1 MEMDQYPQLISRLIM
16 SCYLGILV
24 NLSVGIIGDNGR
36 VEEIE
41 EAVGLHLL
49 GDGSNAAFGLV
60 FLFLLDL
67 FHCEVLAFLP
77 LHCTA
82 SAFDDFWTLQHKNGK
97 FYRANELLPQMRR
110 DHLPGARTSA
120 RRFWLKLGSRSS
132 RLDRSGSR
140 V

>member
-1 MEMDQYPQLISRLIM
+1 MISGLFC
-16 SCYLGILV
+16 SYLGILV
-24 NLSVGIIGDNGR
+24 NLGVGIIRDNGR

-67 FHCEVLAFLP
+67 FHCEVLPLLP
-77 LHCTA
+77 LHRA
-82 SAFDDFWTLQHKNGK
+82 AGALDDFRSLGHDITTMLKSIEDEGWTLL
-97 FYRANELLPQMRR
+97 ELLPQMRT

-132 RLDRSGSR
+132 RWD
-140 V
+140 

>member
-1 MEMDQYPQLISRLIM
+1 M
-16 SCYLGILV
+16 SYLGILV

-67 FHCEVLAFLP
+67 FHCEVLSFLP
-77 LHCTA
+77 LHCAA
-82 SAFDDFWTLQHKNGK
+82 SAFDDFWSLQQHK
-97 FYRANELLPQMRR
+97 M
-110 DHLPGARTSA
+110 
-120 RRFWLKLGSRSS
+120 
-132 RLDRSGSR
+132 
-140 V
+140 

>member
-67 FHCEVLAFLP
+67 FHCEVLPFLP
-77 LHCTA
+77 LHCA
-82 SAFDDFWTLQHKNGK
+82 PSAFDDFWSLQHKHWRISFREEERCIGK
-97 FYRANELLPQMRR
+97 AMYLN
-110 DHLPGARTSA
+110 DY
-120 RRFWLKLGSRSS
+120 LK
-132 RLDRSGSR
+132 
-140 V
+140 